1 MVVAEFVHLS
11 ERIFQHDILPKE
23 KADDVLTEWTVG
35 QKQPQI
41 GVSCFRPASLFRR
54 ISSH

>member
-41 GVSCFRPASLFRR
+41 GLFLVFVQRLY
-54 ISSH
+54 SDV